1 MRRAGRA
8 IHFSDNDGD
17 DDDGAT
23 AIEFTIKGAPGAER
37 QKNKAPP
44 SLSPH
49 GHLVGQ
55 EDSASAKVGFLTNYN
70 EHVSRGYLE
79 NRACCCIT

>member
-17 DDDGAT
+17 DDDAT
-23 AIEFTIKGAPGAER
+23 AIEFTIKGTTGAER

-49 GHLVGQ
+49 GHLVGE
-55 EDSASAKVGFLTNYN
+55 EDSASASWLSNKPP
-70 EHVSRGYLE
+70 
-79 NRACCCIT
+79 